1 MSCQIDDLKGTIWM
15 LWLVAGLRLTAMVRR
30 SRVKILQEQKE
41 KIEKQLKQA
50 LTIENTKNRKL
61 ETRDKILLGVMF
73 QGLIAEGAI
82 STQVFEGAVEK
93 YLKGDKDRERCDT
106 YFERHRFQASEIE
119 LIDVGLMGDDQTLSV
134 ETGFETT
141 TPDEQANSD
150 LEEGMAIGDTI
161 LDEGLTD
168 IDIEPI

>member
-1 MSCQIDDLKGTIWM
+1 MMSGIRSECGGWLLRLRARIMVEKSRVEVLREQKKKIAEQIKEA
-15 LWLVAGLRLTAMVRR
+15 LVAESA
-30 SRVKILQEQKE
+30 KK
-41 KIEKQLKQA
+41 
-50 LTIENTKNRKL
+50 RKL
-61 ETRDKILLGVMF
+61 ENHDKILLGVMF

-82 STQVFEGAVEK
+82 SSQMFEGAMDK
-93 YLKGDKDRERCDT
+93 YLTRDSNRERCDA

-150 LEEGMAIGDTI
+150 LEEGTAIKEAV